1 MIVRKTKANNINDA
15 LKLIKTT
22 GCDEYVHDK
31 LASKM
36 LSGVIIIDG
45 INNKAANI
53 LKQDALS
60 CGADAVI
67 SSDISKFKPGKSRA
81 VICATLNQ
89 ADKLSDKLK
98 EQPFGLKELSLKI
111 REINKKQKKRKI
123 LCGKK
128 KIILNDKT
136 LVMGIINLSP
146 DSFFGNGIKD
156 TEEAV
161 NAACEMEKDG
171 ADIIDVG
178 AESTRP
184 GSEPVSVKEEIL
196 RITKFLKIFTK
207 RTKLPISVDTYK
219 PEVANAAMQEGAN
232 IINDIYALTYNKSK
246 MAEVAARHNAG
257 VVLMHMQGTPA
268 TMQKNIKYEDLIL
281 EIFRFL
287 SQRADFALQKG
298 IKKES
303 IILDPGIGFGKTV
316 EDNLLIIKKLEDF
329 KSLNYPLLMGISNK
343 SFLAKVADISELKER
358 LIPSLTASALSVIN
372 GADIIRVHNVKET
385 VLSLKVVEALR
396 RI

>member
-1 MIVRKTKANNINDA
+1 MIVRKIKADNITDA
-15 LKLIKTT
+15 LKIIKTT
-22 GCDEYVHDK
+22 GCDQYVHYK
-31 LASKM
+31 LAEKM
-36 LSGVIIIDG
+36 LSGVIVIDD
-45 INNKAANI
+45 IDNKAANI

-67 SSDISKFKPGKSRA
+67 SSDVSKFKSGKSRA

-89 ADKLSDKLK
+89 TNKLSYKLK

-111 REINKKQKKRKI
+111 KEINKEQNKRKI

-128 KIILNDKT
+128 KIVLNGKAI
-136 LVMGIINLSP
+136 VMGIVNLSP
-146 DSFFGNGIKD
+146 DSFFGNGIQD
-156 TEEAV
+156 AET
-161 NAACEMEKDG
+161 AARTAFDMEKDG

-184 GSEPVSVKEEIL
+184 GSKPVSVKEEIS
-196 RITKFLKIFTK
+196 RITKFLKIFAK
-207 RTKLPISVDTYK
+207 KTKLPISVDTYK
-219 PEVANAAMQEGAN
+219 PEVANAAMQEGAH

-246 MAEVAARHNAG
+246 MAEVAAKHNAG

-268 TMQKNIKYEDLIL
+268 TMQKNIKYKDLIL
-281 EIFRFL
+281 EIFQFL
-287 SQRADFALQKG
+287 SQRVDFALKSG

-316 EDNLLIIKKLEDF
+316 EDNLLIIKKLADF

-343 SFLAKVADISELKER
+343 SFLAKVADVSELKER
-358 LIPSLTASALSVIN
+358 LIPSLTASAISAVN